1 MVRLIIG
8 LLFGILIV
16 YYTLLQPKEV
26 KQEPLGFAPSIITVE
41 ELPDIGATE

>member
-26 KQEPLGFAPSIITVE
+26 KHEPLGFVPSIITVE

>member
-8 LLFGILIV
+8 LLFSILIV

-26 KQEPLGFAPSIITVE
+26 RQEPLGFTPSIITVE
-41 ELPDIGATE
+41 ELPDIGASE